1 MKQSFVQSFQYTNKT
16 GTTQE
21 IFGTTLG
28 IGEGVF
34 SPGMSLRD
42 YFAAKAMQAIAHE
55 SYRLGREFGY
65 TQPDSLAEQAY
76 KIADAM
82 LAERSKSHAD

>member
-1 MKQSFVQSFQYTNKT
+1 MNDE
-16 GTTQE
+16 TTE
-21 IFGTTLG
+21 RAFPVPDDASGM
-28 IGEGVF
+28 
-34 SPGMSLRD
+34 PGMTLRD
-42 YFAAKAMQAIAHE
+42 YVAAKAMQAIAHE

-82 LAERSKSHAD
+82 LKERKND